1 MILLIDIGNTSIKAG
16 LADRDAIQDSFRIDV
31 HKEPVEDIFEKIHA
45 SLQTKGVEKPEGAAV
60 CSVVSHTGSLIFD
73 GIKRK
78 FSINPLEVSPLM
90 RTGLKFSIEN
100 TETLGADRIANAVAA
115 RRLYAGNLLIIDF
128 GTATTFCIVSETNEY
143 LGGSIM
149 PGIGMSVDALHEK
162 TAGLPRTELRLPE
175 RAIGKNTDEN
185 ILSGILY
192 GHAGAVQR
200 ITEEIK
206 KELNADISIIA
217 TGGYADLLIPFI
229 PIEHINPMLTLEGL
243 RLLYSMNESCL
254 K

>member
-31 HKEPVEDIFEKIHA
+31 HNEPVEDIFEKIHA
-45 SLQTKGVEKPEGAAV
+45 SLQTKGEEKPEGAAV
-60 CSVVSHTGSLIFD
+60 CSVVSQTGSMILD
-73 GIKRK
+73 GIKKK
-78 FSINPLEVSPLM
+78 FCINPLEVSPVM
-90 RTGLKFSIEN
+90 RTDLKFSIEN

-115 RRLYAGNLLIIDF
+115 RNLYAGNLLIIDF
-128 GTATTFCIVSETNEY
+128 GTATTFCVVSENNEY
-143 LGGSIM
+143 MGGSIM

-162 TAGLPRTELRLPE
+162 TAGLPRVELRLPE

-217 TGGYADLLIPFI
+217 TGGYADLLISFI
-229 PIEHINPMLTLEGL
+229 PVEHINPMLTLEGL